1 MKAQFLLIPLAILTV
16 SCGTSKKAILDPAS
30 DEFVNM
36 GYGKIS
42 KKANTYSVGDVK
54 TDDKDTAIYANIYDY
69 LRGRVAGVDVRPD
82 NSIII
87 RGVNTINASSDPLFI
102 VDGVEVPDISNIP
115 PNEVKSISV
124 LKDASASIYGS
135 RGGNGVIIIE
145 LKGHR

>member
-1 MKAQFLLIPLAILTV
+1 M
-16 SCGTSKKAILDPAS
+16 
-30 DEFVNM
+30 
-36 GYGKIS
+36 
-42 KKANTYSVGDVK
+42 
-54 TDDKDTAIYANIYDY
+54 
-69 LRGRVAGVDVRPD
+69 
-82 NSIII
+82 II